1 MWRSSC
7 AVLTKHKTG
16 LTNMRQFGINI
27 QKIQH
32 WLCCIVVIV
41 VILLPY
47 SRSDALLKTS
57 KRSPPPTTT
66 TTTTTTKTTKTTTTS
81 SHSYKGSKYTI
92 DDLINRKF
100 SYKISNDIDMD
111 PCKASTYSTLFRL
124 KSVLNI

>member
-7 AVLTKHKTG
+7 AILTKHKTG
-16 LTNMRQFGINI
+16 LANMRRFGINI

-32 WLCCIVVIV
+32 WLCCIVVIA

-57 KRSPPPTTT
+57 KQSPTTT
-66 TTTTTTKTTKTTTTS
+66 TTTTEKTTRTS

-111 PCKASTYSTLFRL
+111 PCKASTYSTLFL
-124 KSVLNI
+124 QKFVLYI

>member
-57 KRSPPPTTT
+57 KRSPT
-66 TTTTTTKTTKTTTTS
+66 TTTTTTKATTTS

-111 PCKASTYSTLFRL
+111 PCKASTYSTFLRL